1 MDKIVFTGCSF
12 TAGNG
17 WVDTHE
23 QWPGRVE
30 CKDSPNLWVNL
41 CHGGCDQL
49 KNLELINAGQGG
61 ASNTEIFT
69 NTVAQISQHGVD
81 IKILFCQW
89 TSGPRYSFRA
99 GVELWPTRE
108 SIGFKRRG
116 DQVDLKRDSPDRKY
130 RDDLLSRLR
139 VLHHQHGEILKVV
152 QYSNIL
158 QKLAQHFG
166 IKLYFING
174 ICPWDQ
180 NYFVRL
186 TGVMPEEFTTFTKN
200 EILNI
205 ESRDDDDIFRL
216 YKIIHDE
223 YDQAGG
229 IDAKY
234 WVNLYDSMVKNK
246 IDTNYDDIHPGTKSN
261 QLYFEQI
268 KNFLETQ

>member
-23 QWPGRVE
+23 QCPGKGE

-166 IKLYFING
+166 IKLYFI
-174 ICPWDQ
+174 
-180 NYFVRL
+180 
-186 TGVMPEEFTTFTKN
+186 K
-200 EILNI
+200 
-205 ESRDDDDIFRL
+205 IFHS
-216 YKIIHDE
+216 Y
-223 YDQAGG
+223 
-229 IDAKY
+229 
-234 WVNLYDSMVKNK
+234 S
-246 IDTNYDDIHPGTKSN
+246 
-261 QLYFEQI
+261 
-268 KNFLETQ
+268 